1 LRAAAIGTIGPAFVP
16 VILLGG
22 ILSGTFT
29 PTEAASVAV
38 LLMVVLGL
46 IYRTLTRRVLLQ
58 SLRETAAITGGIG
71 LILGSAALLG
81 LILARAQVSQDV
93 ASLVTRLS
101 DEPWVFMIMV
111 NIVMLVLGT
120 VVDAVAAILVT
131 VPVLLPIAVSLGIDP
146 VYFGVVMIINLM
158 IGLLTPPVGSVLFV
172 TASVTGRPVE
182 EVFRGIIPFLV
193 PLLAVLVLVCA
204 FPAVA
209 LWLPGA
215 LGF

>member
-1 LRAAAIGTIGPAFVP
+1 MF
-16 VILLGG
+16 
-22 ILSGTFT
+22 
-29 PTEAASVAV
+29 
-38 LLMVVLGL
+38 VLGL
-46 IYRTLTRRVLLQ
+46 IYRTLTFRVLLQ
-58 SLRETAAITGGIG
+58 SLRETAVITGSIG

-81 LILARAQVSQDV
+81 LLMTRAHVSQDV
-93 ASLVTRLS
+93 AEMVASVS

-111 NIVMLVLGT
+111 NIVLLILGT
-120 VVDAVAAILVT
+120 VVDATAAILVL

-182 EVFRGIIPFLV
+182 EVFHGIVPFLI
-193 PLLAVLVLVCA
+193 PLIAVLIVVTALPGLV
-204 FPAVA
+204 
-209 LWLPGA
+209 LWLPNL